1 VGRHARSWAK
11 HRTITDPA
19 HDQARTEMRRF
30 AAKAAVVT
38 GDDVEVRDLSIYDRA
53 LGVIG

>member
-1 VGRHARSWAK
+1 MS
-11 HRTITDPA
+11 TDPA

-38 GDDVEVRDLSIYDRA
+38 GDDVKVRDLSIYDRA